1 MLSSG
6 VSLSMV
12 DPELNLKEIDEETIL
27 SLAGQF
33 FNPLVNSNKYMR
45 EVNNAYQTMKCDNGF
60 VFVMNQVQKQHT
72 KLTKLFCCLI

>member
-1 MLSSG
+1 MRLLISILFYLGISLMLI
-6 VSLSMV
+6 
-12 DPELNLKEIDEETIL
+12 DPHTNVNDIDEETIL

-60 VFVMNQVQKQHT
+60 IFVINQVRKFS
-72 KLTKLFCCLI
+72 KI